1 MVYDISIDEIFD
13 NIKLNKEGQY
23 VISNCELCDLVDQ
36 YVVNEDCND
45 IKKCVSNFCVFKAI
59 ELYEDTYGDFVINL
73 EDKYQMYITLAHVI
87 IMDIIFNGKMTE
99 DRDGDDTDDDTDDEE
114 EKTNA

>member
-1 MVYDISIDEIFD
+1 
-13 NIKLNKEGQY
+13 
-23 VISNCELCDLVDQ
+23 
-36 YVVNEDCND
+36 
-45 IKKCVSNFCVFKAI
+45 
-59 ELYEDTYGDFVINL
+59 
-73 EDKYQMYITLAHVI
+73 MYITLAHVI